1 MADELKKKNEVRFC
15 KKCGAE
21 LPGTEKS
28 KLCINCRRK
37 RGERIRNTAF
47 AIAIAVGSAFL
58 GKEHIRKPI
67 DDSDDNTD
75 EGVYDEDT

>member
-1 MADELKKKNEVRFC
+1 MHDELKKENGTRFC
-15 KKCGAE
+15 KKCGTE

-37 RGERIRNTAF
+37 RGERIRNTAC
-47 AIAIAVGSAFL
+47 AIAIVVGSIFL

-67 DDSDDNTD
+67 DDSDVNTD
-75 EGVYDEDT
+75 EGVDNEE

>member
-1 MADELKKKNEVRFC
+1 MMPDELKKENEVHFC

-21 LPGTEKS
+21 LPSTEKS

-37 RGERIRNTAF
+37 RGERIRNTVF
-47 AIAIAVGSAFL
+47 TIAIAAGSFLL

-75 EGVYDEDT
+75 EGADNEN

>member
-1 MADELKKKNEVRFC
+1 MSDELKKEKDMSFC

-75 EGVYDEDT
+75 EGADNKD